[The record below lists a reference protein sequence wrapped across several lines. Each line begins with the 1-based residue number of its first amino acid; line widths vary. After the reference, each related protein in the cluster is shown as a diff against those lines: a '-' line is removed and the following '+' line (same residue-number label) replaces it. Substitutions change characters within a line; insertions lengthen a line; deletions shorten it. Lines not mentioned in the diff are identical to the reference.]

1 VVLGKVIRL
10 GLGFGFGLAVAEALL
25 DELGDGLGETEA
37 DFFGLGRTE
46 GFTEAF
52 GDEDAETF
60 TEAFGDEVTRGF
72 AEAFGELVALVD
84 AVGFA
89 EAVTR
94 GLPSDL
100 TVALGFAETVAFA
113 DAVGFAGAAP
123 VAPAGYVPEIE
134 ISKPRARHAPVSL
147 RFIIGYFQLGKANAS
162 RHFHLIQGNLFIFWH
177 FVSVGTAIWAKLEK
191 PHKQGKVKLW
201 QLWASGLT

>member
-1 VVLGKVIRL
+1 VVLGNVIRL
-10 GLGFGFGLAVAEALL
+10 GLGLGFGLADAEALLDALL
-25 DELGDGLGETEA
+25 DELGAGLGETEA

-46 GFTEAF
+46 GFPEAF

-60 TEAFGDEVTRGF
+60 TEAFGEEVTRGF

-100 TVALGFAETVAFA
+100 TVGLGFA